1 MKIIIDPNDREFLK
15 RLHRMGMGTVQDICD
30 ELEVTAT
37 AVRQRLTRLQ
47 EQELVSRELVREG
60 RGRPHH
66 IYKLTETAIRELGEN
81 YADLAMILW
90 REIFAIEDNEIRKR
104 LLGRVKNSLTEHYSS
119 LIGGDTLAERM
130 EGLKLA
136 MLQRGHDVEIDSTGS
151 LPILRENNCPYHEL
165 ASFDHSICEL
175 EQMVFKEVLGSDIEL
190 TQCCLDGHSCCEFEA
205 SDTKEPVVS

>member
-1 MKIIIDPNDREFLK
+1 MKILIDPNDREFLK
-15 RLHRMGMGTVQDICD
+15 RLHRMGAGTVQDICD

-47 EQELVSRELVREG
+47 EQQLVSRDLVREG

-66 IYKLTETAIRELGEN
+66 VYRLTERAIRELGEN

-90 REIFAIEDNEIRKR
+90 REIFSIEEAEVRNR
-104 LLGRVKNSLTEHYSS
+104 LLGRVKNSLIEHYSS
-119 LIGGDTLAERM
+119 VIGNGSLAERM
-130 EGLKLA
+130 EGLKQA

-190 TQCCLDGHSCCEFEA
+190 TLCCLDGHSCCEFEA
-205 SDTKEPVVS
+205 SGTKESVAT